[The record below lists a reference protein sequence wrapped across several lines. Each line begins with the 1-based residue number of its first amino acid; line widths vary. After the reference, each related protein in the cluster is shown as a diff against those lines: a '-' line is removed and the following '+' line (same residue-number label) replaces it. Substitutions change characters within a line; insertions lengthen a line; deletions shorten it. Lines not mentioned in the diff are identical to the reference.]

1 MLRERRLK
9 RNGADFALS
18 PLRGFGSDLMKT
30 AKEQSIDSISRLP
43 AEATW
48 QDIIYC
54 LYVRRKIEEGIK
66 AAKEG
71 RLVSHEEVKRLF
83 ARKQ

>member
-1 MLRERRLK
+1 
-9 RNGADFALS
+9 
-18 PLRGFGSDLMKT
+18 MKT
-30 AKEQSIDSISRLP
+30 VKERAMDLVSRLP

-48 QDIIYC
+48 QDIMYC

-71 RLVSHEEVKRLF
+71 RVVSHDEVKKLY

>member
-1 MLRERRLK
+1 M
-9 RNGADFALS
+9 
-18 PLRGFGSDLMKT
+18 
-30 AKEQSIDSISRLP
+30 
-43 AEATW
+43 
-48 QDIIYC
+48 YC

-71 RLVSHEEVKRLF
+71 RVVDHDEVKELF

>member
-1 MLRERRLK
+1 
-9 RNGADFALS
+9 
-18 PLRGFGSDLMKT
+18 MKT
-30 AKEQSIDSISRLP
+30 AKEQAIDSISRLP

-48 QDIIYC
+48 QDIMYC
-54 LYVRRKIEEGIK
+54 LYVRQKIEQGVK

-71 RLVSHEEVKRLF
+71 RVVRHDEVKKLF

>member
-1 MLRERRLK
+1 
-9 RNGADFALS
+9 
-18 PLRGFGSDLMKT
+18 MKT
-30 AKEQSIDSISRLP
+30 IKEKAIDSISRLP

-48 QDIIYC
+48 EDVIYC

-71 RLVSHEEVKRLF
+71 RFVSHDAVKRLF
-83 ARKQ
+83 ARK